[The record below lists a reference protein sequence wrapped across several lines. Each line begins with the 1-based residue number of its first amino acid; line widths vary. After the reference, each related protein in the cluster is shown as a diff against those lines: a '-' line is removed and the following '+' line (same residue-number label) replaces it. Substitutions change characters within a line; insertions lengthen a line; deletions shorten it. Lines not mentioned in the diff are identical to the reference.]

1 MKKREF
7 VERLDAMIPQTPPC
21 FHHALLQT
29 LEEIAAE
36 EKEGEEIIM
45 TPVRKKSYTLAI
57 VLAVV
62 LLLAAVAT
70 AATLLRHNVFEVTMG
85 DVPSKGGEMIQYDL
99 AEETVGN
106 FEIKIREAA
115 YDGMSLYIAYSIRDL
130 TAEEPMGVAEAEDG
144 IRYLSVED
152 AEKMADWNVGWW
164 WDNIWIDGEAI
175 DMPSMSGGEETGSD
189 TPGELLSYQQYR
201 LDQEGVFLTGDRVEI
216 ALPIGE
222 RQTIDAI
229 VRDPESGQVLLPEKG
244 MVTFYLDCSSRDEVV
259 TATPN
264 EVTHG
269 EQWDA
274 QVSSVVYSPIQMYI
288 TLDWNVHEN
297 AMEAYIAENGDGYYI
312 DGEKM
317 WDYNGLDVCGGVIM
331 SLELVKKDGTPVFAS
346 MRGYYGCGGCGPE
359 EAWFTFPYLEEY
371 PDEMFLAPVGENG
384 ADMTQAI
391 RVR

>member
-7 VERLDAMIPQTPPC
+7 VERLDAMLPQTPPC

-201 LDQEGVFLTGDRVEI
+201 LDQEGVFLTGDHVEI

-229 VRDPESGQVLLPEKG
+229 VRDPESGQVLLPEMG

-288 TLDWNVHEN
+288 TLDWNVHED

-371 PDEMFLAPVGENG
+371 PEEMFLAPVGENG